1 MSCKSCCKCFEQADG
16 TIVKR
21 SERDGAF
28 IYTLPDMTVVT
39 TAPVSFISTTEVDCA
54 KFDMASLPPRT
65 AEILEEV
72 DVDGKQTGVLVR
84 VIENADGSL
93 TYVNLSDG
101 SAYVAP
107 AGSTLHTSEDTDYNE
122 RTVILCDEGTDVI
135 STLIFKDGDIAD
147 VISTTITKLDGS
159 AHVLSGNETAGTC
172 AGQVNTDQEVACFVS
187 VSATGVPIA
196 DQNTIRGYIRYTTNA
211 SVSPSVTSSE
221 YFKLEDDSVLTK
233 YVSGTAG
240 YKPIECC

>member
-39 TAPVSFISTTEVDCA
+39 TAPVSFISTTEVDCT
-54 KFDMASLPPRT
+54 KFEMASLPPRT
-65 AEILEEV
+65 E
-72 DVDGKQTGVLVR
+72 
-84 VIENADGSL
+84 
-93 TYVNLSDG
+93 
-101 SAYVAP
+101 
-107 AGSTLHTSEDTDYNE
+107 YNE